1 MKYGKKKIKY
11 NNGGLVA
18 RKEFKGIGSIEGNVA
33 GNQNYLRSSVA
44 ASVRKGGTSVTGSIS
59 KDSMGN
65 KTTNYSLE
73 KQLPGKSSVNVNKN
87 SISYSKGIGKGFT
100 LKTQFNKKGYKS
112 IPFGYNQGTS
122 KPFKNEVMMSISKPL

>member
-1 MKYGKKKIKY
+1 MYHKKKKTKY

-18 RKEFKGIGSIEGNVA
+18 RKEFKGIGSIEGNIA
-33 GNQNYLRSSVA
+33 GNQNYMRSSVA
-44 ASVRKGGTSVTGSIS
+44 ASVRKGGTAVTGSIS

-100 LKTQFNKKGYKS
+100 VKAQFNKKGSKS

-122 KPFKNEVMMSISKPL
+122 KPFKNEVVMSISKPL

>member
-1 MKYGKKKIKY
+1 MYHKKKKTKY

-18 RKEFKGIGSIEGNVA
+18 RKEFKGIGSIEGNVS
-33 GNQNYLRSSVA
+33 GNQNYMRSSVA
-44 ASVRKGGTSVTGSIS
+44 ASVRKGGTAVTGSIS

-100 LKTQFNKKGYKS
+100 VKAQFNKKGLKS

-122 KPFKNEVMMSISKPL
+122 KPFKNEVVMSISKPL